1 MKWPTLFY
9 LSVFTLFIISNP
21 FSNIIYL
28 TATPSSFS
36 SNPSQEHTFSP
47 MWYNQP
53 QNYNMIA
60 FPPDDIDKYHITV
73 NGLWNG
79 YIGENLSSPFAL
91 GRLVE
96 SVFSGRTYESDEEF
110 VATQHQQGMIVPATI
125 LTIQGHRSFQQD
137 QFEEFACRSLHG
149 ELCPWDIEADSYW
162 MNSLDPGFIEWC
174 INHGKKAIDAGA
186 DIIVLDEIQGNT
198 LIPLFQW
205 SSQYSGIPA
214 PGFSNT
220 TIEAFRLYLM
230 EKYDES
236 ELMKLFDIEDIELE
250 NLRLRIAQTVNFTY
264 NERIERDPLIKDYE
278 LFFEK
283 TNFEAKK
290 HLIQSLRQ
298 YATEKGND
306 LVIGANS
313 YALGSSQSF
322 DYWAKGLVFADLI
335 DLFTYENTY
344 TSVLDQTIPQ
354 FYQTKWLAWERLA
367 YAATQSPAVTLI
379 DTATLKDIN
388 SKLFPFFGFSNSLGV
403 LCAEAAANKGSFVNY
418 HYSLVNRE
426 RNWNKVA
433 QIHQFFINNQDLFD
447 YSAPSYSNLGLL
459 FLYGEGMRTHFDTYF
474 GCAQAL
480 AESHM
485 PFEIIFD
492 GDGVYLN
499 SSLTI
504 DDLNDF
510 PVIIIP
516 SVLEITENQIQII
529 TQYVENGGIA
539 LIFDGSSIGFENISG
554 EITYGEGIF
563 YIFSTNVAKSYFDSY
578 DISFMNSFADQ
589 IRDYIE
595 PMITVSSS
603 DRKCIAT
610 PYYQTENSR
619 IIIHLVNYDHIG
631 FFDFIWPHSSI
642 RIELIQPPFIINSVS
657 VKQIDGSKENLSFN
671 ISNNKVV
678 FTIPYFK
685 DYEVIVLE

>member
-1 MKWPTLFY
+1 MKWTKYLYFCVFLF
-9 LSVFTLFIISNP
+9 SVFSLF
-21 FSNIIYL
+21 FSNTLNL
-28 TATPSSFS
+28 TATSSFLDRNQVQEESFS
-36 SNPSQEHTFSP
+36 SS
-47 MWYNQP
+47 WYQHP
-53 QNYNMIA
+53 QTYNMIA
-60 FPPDDIDKYHITV
+60 FPPEDIEKYHITV

-96 SVFSGRTYESDEEF
+96 SVFSGRIYESDEDF

-125 LTIQGHRSFQQD
+125 LTIQGHRSFQQG
-137 QFEEFACRSLHG
+137 QFEAFACRSLHG

-162 MNSLDPGFIEWC
+162 MNALDPGFIDWC
-174 INHGKKAIDAGA
+174 ITHGKKAIDAGA

-205 SSQYSGIPA
+205 SSQYTGIPA

-220 TIEAFRLYLM
+220 TIEAFRSYLS

-236 ELMKLFDIEDIELE
+236 KLLELFDIEDIESMDLIS
-250 NLRLRIAQTVNFTY
+250 RIAETMNLTY
-264 NERIERDPLIKDYE
+264 NERIDKDPLIKDYE

-298 YATEKGND
+298 YAEQQGKD
-306 LVIGANS
+306 IVISANS

-322 DYWAKGLVFADLI
+322 DFWAKGLVFADLI

-354 FYQTKWLAWERLA
+354 FYRTKWLAWERLA
-367 YAATQSPAVTLI
+367 YAATRSPAVTLI

-388 SKLFPFFGFSNSLGV
+388 SKLFPFFGFSNSLGI
-403 LCAEAAANKGSFVNY
+403 LCAEAFANKGSFVNY
-418 HYSLVNRE
+418 YFSLVNRE
-426 RNWNKVA
+426 RNWNKVE
-433 QIHQFFINNQDLFD
+433 QIHDFFITNKDLFN
-447 YSAPSYSNLGLL
+447 YSASSYSNVGIL
-459 FLYGEGMRTHFDTYF
+459 FLYGGGMRTHFDTYF

-480 AESHM
+480 AESHI

-492 GDGVYLN
+492 GEGIYLN
-499 SSLTI
+499 TSLTI
-504 DDLNDF
+504 EEMNDF

-516 SVLEITENQIQII
+516 SVLDITEDQIQII
-529 TQYVENGGIA
+529 KQYVENGGIA
-539 LIFDGSSIGFENISG
+539 LIFDGSSLGFEDTVG
-554 EITYGEGIF
+554 EISYGDGLF
-563 YIFSTNVAKSYFDSY
+563 YIFSTNVAKSYYETY
-578 DISFMNSFADQ
+578 DISFMNVLADQ
-589 IRDYIE
+589 INEYID
-595 PMITVSSS
+595 PMIKVSSS
-603 DRKCIAT
+603 SRKWIAT
-610 PYYQTENSR
+610 PYYQTDSNR
-619 IIIHLVNYDHIG
+619 IIIHMVNYDHIG

-642 RIELIQPPFIINSVS
+642 RIELKQPPFIIKEISL
-657 VKQIDGSKENLSFN
+657 KHIDGSVEKLSFN
-671 ISNNKVV
+671 ISNDKVI
-678 FTIPYFK
+678 FTIPYLK